1 MESGEHFHCM
11 TGTPAIQFKP
21 IKSWLNY
28 RIVMI
33 YEFQE
38 TRKATSAKLQL
49 TSPAMGTI
57 SEVTC
62 SKISN

>member
-1 MESGEHFHCM
+1 M